1 MASLTSLVLTV
12 TLVVVQLAMGQFSP
26 RIVAALLSDRFSQLA
41 IGLFGATFVVAV
53 LTLREIR
60 GSDTGTVPGVSV
72 LLTHL
77 LMVASLV
84 MLILFVHHSGQTM
97 RATGLIDL
105 VGDRTRD
112 LIASSFPAAP
122 PAATDPDADPDVVP
136 RGSRAASSGSTAP
149 GWSPPRAAPTAS
161 SNWCPSS
168 ATSWPAG
175 HPCSACTPGPG
186 GRGTSPGRPR
196 GCGPRRSR
204 GWSSWAPSGCT
215 GRTRSYGLRKLV
227 DVAERSIAQPFND
240 PTTTLQALHRLH
252 DLLRQL
258 AVRPLPPGEHRDEDG
273 VVRLV
278 ERTLSWEGYV
288 RLAFDEIRLAGA
300 TSPQVTRR
308 LCAALQDLK
317 SVAPPDRQAPLDR
330 QLRLL
335 TAAVH
340 RAYEDEEDIAAAL
353 TPDAE
358 GIGSGA
364 DVTTA
369 VRLDAG
375 SGRRRPARRAH
386 PGVAGP
392 APRWESPLAYSGR
405 SAAAENRSSC
415 RWDGRRCLPG
425 SELIARVGGVPGRV
439 CRRTGGRSCRRTRS
453 RDWTPP
459 RLPPPPPPPL
469 VAQRTVAAHVE
480 HILVELG
487 TTYAHPGGG
496 TGRTR

>member
-1 MASLTSLVLTV
+1 MRLTRFVHAVRTSLWLVPLLCVLAGVLIALGTLWLDRRSGYTLVPQSVTGTPSDAQTTLSVFATAMASLTSLVLTV

-26 RIVAALLSDRFSQLA
+26 RIVGALLSDRFSQLA

-60 GSDTGTVPGVSV
+60 GSDTGTVPGLSV
-72 LLTHL
+72 LLAHL
-77 LMVASLV
+77 LMFASLV
-84 MLILFVHHSGQTM
+84 TLILFVHHSGQTM

-122 PAATDPDADPDVVP
+122 RPATGPDADPDVVP
-136 RGSRAASSGSTAP
+136 AREPGSVVRVDRAGLVAAARRADCVLELVPVVGDFVSGGAP
-149 GWSPPRAAPTAS
+149 LFRV
-161 SNWCPSS
+161 
-168 ATSWPAG
+168 
-175 HPCSACTPGPG
+175 HP
-186 GRGTSPGRPR
+186 
-196 GCGPRRSR
+196 GPRRAGDVAGPAAR
-204 GWSSWAPSGCT
+204 LRAEEIARLVLVGPERVHTEDAA
-215 GRTRSYGLRKLV
+215 YGLRKLV

-258 AVRPLPPGEHRDEDG
+258 AARPLPAGEHRDEDG

-278 ERTLSWEGYV
+278 ERTLSWDGYV

-300 TSPQVTRR
+300 ASPQVTRR

-369 VRLDAG
+369 VRLDRGTPDADV
-375 SGRRRPARRAH
+375 RPGARIR
-386 PGVAGP
+386 GVAGP
-392 APRWESPLAYSGR
+392 RRAVPTGDRHGYALTTTAPGW
-405 SAAAENRSSC
+405 
-415 RWDGRRCLPG
+415 
-425 SELIARVGGVPGRV
+425 
-439 CRRTGGRSCRRTRS
+439 
-453 RDWTPP
+453 
-459 RLPPPPPPPL
+459 
-469 VAQRTVAAHVE
+469 
-480 HILVELG
+480 
-487 TTYAHPGGG
+487 
-496 TGRTR
+496 

>member
-1 MASLTSLVLTV
+1 MRLARFVHAVRTSLWVVPLLCVLAGVLIAFGTLWLDRRSGYTLVSQSVTGTPSDAQTTLSIFATAMASLTSLVLTV

-60 GSDTGTVPGVSV
+60 GSDTGNVPGVSV
-72 LLTHL
+72 LLSHL

-84 MLILFVHHSGQTM
+84 TLILFVHHSGQTM

-112 LIASSFPAAP
+112 LIASSFPAERRP
-122 PAATDPDADPDVVP
+122 ETGSDDDPDVIPAREPGNVVRVDRAGLVAAARRAGCVLELVP
-136 RGSRAASSGSTAP
+136 VVGDFVSGGAPLFRVHPEPARTEGAAGPATQLRAEEIA
-149 GWSPPRAAPTAS
+149 RLVLV
-161 SNWCPSS
+161 
-168 ATSWPAG
+168 
-175 HPCSACTPGPG
+175 GPE
-186 GRGTSPGRPR
+186 RVHTED
-196 GCGPRRSR
+196 
-204 GWSSWAPSGCT
+204 A
-215 GRTRSYGLRKLV
+215 SYGLHKLV

-258 AVRPLPPGEHRDEDG
+258 AVRPLPAGEHRDEEG

-288 RLAFDEIRLAGA
+288 RLAFDEIRLAGV

-330 QLRLL
+330 QMRLL
-335 TAAVH
+335 AAAVH

-369 VRLDAG
+369 VRLDTDTPDAG
-375 SGRRRPARRAH
+375 VRPRDYI
-386 PGVAGP
+386 PG
-392 APRWESPLAYSGR
+392 
-405 SAAAENRSSC
+405 
-415 RWDGRRCLPG
+415 
-425 SELIARVGGVPGRV
+425 
-439 CRRTGGRSCRRTRS
+439 
-453 RDWTPP
+453 
-459 RLPPPPPPPL
+459 
-469 VAQRTVAAHVE
+469 
-480 HILVELG
+480 
-487 TTYAHPGGG
+487 
-496 TGRTR
+496 